1 MNYCRTLRNRR
12 QKRFKLPS
20 PSIDQL
26 QQWSRAEGCTF
37 VLTRCNNVQASK
49 DFLVNVIDAIQE
61 AKLPAIWAL
70 RFQDYWDTL
79 LTYRDLLKMLV
90 IHSLQAKPDA
100 LTTGAFPVTV
110 GSFREAV
117 DEKDWLSILNRVLT
131 GMPVMYMVLD
141 ADVLGHAMQYNAFAT
156 TKLLELLPRL
166 ITTTVKVVV
175 TETAVDTGDLRRN
188 WSSSDWAEVHIEDMG
203 GKRKGGLSRS
213 VTHQRLKR
221 RRRH

>member
-12 QKRFKLPS
+12 QKRFALPA

-26 QQWSRAEGCTF
+26 QQWSRAEGGTF
-37 VLTRCNNVQASK
+37 VFTRCNSGQASK
-49 DFLVNVIDAIQE
+49 DFLVNLIDVIQE
-61 AKLPAIWAL
+61 AKLPVIWAL
-70 RFQDYWDTL
+70 RFENYWDTL

-90 IHSLQAKPDA
+90 IQSLQVKPDA

-110 GSFREAV
+110 GSFREAI
-117 DEKDWLSILNRVLT
+117 DEKDWLSILSRVLG
-131 GMPVMYMVLD
+131 GMPIIYIVLD

-156 TKLLELLPRL
+156 TKLLELAPRI

-175 TETAVDTGDLRRN
+175 AETAVDNGYLRRN
-188 WSSSDWAEVHIEDMG
+188 WSNSDWVQVHIDGMG
-203 GKRKGGLSRS
+203 GKRKGGVSRS
-213 VTHQRLKR
+213 ITHQRLKR